1 LSATGSGAGTPKP
14 RDSSLQAERTAL
26 SWSRTAMSCLV
37 NALLVLRTGLAN
49 ERTAI
54 TTLAVVLL
62 IAAGA
67 LFVFSAWR
75 RKNLL
80 QGTGDVAPPALAPA
94 LTALVTMVGVRNSIA
109 SSLR

>member
-1 LSATGSGAGTPKP
+1 
-14 RDSSLQAERTAL
+14 
-26 SWSRTAMSCLV
+26 MSVLV

-80 QGTGDVAPPALAPA
+80 QGTDDVAPPALAPA
-94 LTALVTMVGVRNSIA
+94 MTALVTVAACATGIA
-109 SSLR
+109 SILR